1 MAGREGE
8 TVSWLFQSLSN
19 LKIRAEGVETGREG
33 AEGPRK
39 RRAVSRSRVR
49 SRDGDDLQFKRR
61 EEEKRSVCS
70 HSINQ
75 SRVST
80 LDCPNLKLLLSYQI
94 ISSTQKPTVLMY
106 SHMPPYISLG
116 TFKEQRK
123 YEGGAWPNGH
133 RIGHSDRCIDRG
145 MTWPDSSFIEGEIP
159 HTSGCWV

>member
-1 MAGREGE
+1 MRQGERE

-19 LKIRAEGVETGREG
+19 LKIRAEGVETGRG
-33 AEGPRK
+33 QKYPGRGGRFPDL
-39 RRAVSRSRVR
+39 VSDREMEMIYSSRGV
-49 SRDGDDLQFKRR
+49 R

-94 ISSTQKPTVLMY
+94 ISSTQKPTVMMY

-133 RIGHSDRCIDRG
+133 RIGHSDQCIDRG

>member
-1 MAGREGE
+1 M
-8 TVSWLFQSLSN
+8 SWLFQSLSN
-19 LKIRAEGVETGREG
+19 LKIRAEGVETKDPGRG
-33 AEGPRK
+33 GRFPDL
-39 RRAVSRSRVR
+39 VSDREMEMIY
-49 SRDGDDLQFKRR
+49 RR
-61 EEEKRSVCS
+61 EEERRSVCS

-106 SHMPPYISLG
+106 SHMPPYITLG
-116 TFKEQRK
+116 TFREQRK

-133 RIGHSDRCIDRG
+133 RIGNSDRCIDRG